1 MGAPLLL
8 EADRLD
14 RAGGVR
20 LQLGVRRAEVRDE
33 RRHAAGVDEARDVLA
48 LVADVEH
55 DVRRLAG
62 DVVGDVGVEHVDQV
76 VDDRRAEAD
85 AVVVLAR

>member
-20 LQLGVRRAEVRDE
+20 LQLGVGRPEVRDE

-55 DVRRLAG
+55 DVGRLT
-62 DVVGDVGVEHVDQV
+62 EHR
-76 VDDRRAEAD
+76 RRALLAEHAHQVAD
-85 AVVVLAR
+85 D